1 MQYVRT
7 DDSFRNPGHYSP
19 GIIHNGLL
27 YVSGQLSVDPNSGRR
42 AEGGIVA
49 ETRQA
54 LANMERVLKAAGAS
68 RNDVILCRVYTP
80 DVALW
85 DSINKE
91 YASFFG
97 EHRPARVV
105 VPTSTLH
112 HECLVEI
119 EAVAVVSEKE

>member
-7 DDSFRNPGHYSP
+7 DDSFRNPGHYSL

-27 YVSGQLSVDPNSGRR
+27 YVSGQLSMDPNSGRR

>member
-119 EAVAVVSEKE
+119 EAVAVVSGKE

>member
-1 MQYVRT
+1 MQHVTTEY
-7 DDSFRNPGHYSP
+7 SGKNPGHYSP
-19 GIIHNGLL
+19 GVIHNGML
-27 YVSGQLSVDPNSGRR
+27 YISGQLSIDPVSGRKV
-42 AEGGIVA
+42 AGGIAA

-54 LANMERVLKAAGAS
+54 LANMDRVLKAAGAS

-91 YASFFG
+91 YALFFG
-97 EHRPARVV
+97 EHRPARVI

-112 HECLVEI
+112 HDCLVEI
-119 EAVAVVSEKE
+119 EAMAAVTAKE